1 MISQDWQVNQGHQLF
16 GLDGDDVLR
25 SLSGDDLL
33 DGGAGSDLLQGGVG
47 DDIYRFDLGDQSV
60 EIDETVVETRSRIES
75 YQVTTYVNQR
85 YYVNYG
91 ESGYYRTRKVPVTT
105 TRQRTVEETVQV
117 DAGSDTLLFGERI
130 KLSNLSFSSNGDDL
144 SIRVLGDGGSFTDD
158 HITIRDWR
166 NSDSRIERFE
176 FADGTTLSSISV
188 NDNRTI
194 LQGTDGDDIL
204 GGSTGPDTFVFAD
217 DWGTDTIVG
226 FEDGVDLI
234 SFAENDAVDGF
245 DDLSIK
251 QDGADMVISYGGN
264 YIVLK
269 DVVVD
274 RITDDDFLFV

>member
-1 MISQDWQVNQGHQLF
+1 M
-16 GLDGDDVLR
+16 
-25 SLSGDDLL
+25 
-33 DGGAGSDLLQGGVG
+33 
-47 DDIYRFDLGDQSV
+47 
-60 EIDETVVETRSRIES
+60 
-75 YQVTTYVNQR
+75 
-85 YYVNYG
+85 
-91 ESGYYRTRKVPVTT
+91 TT

>member
-1 MISQDWQVNQGHQLF
+1 MIY
-16 GLDGDDVLR
+16 
-25 SLSGDDLL
+25 
-33 DGGAGSDLLQGGVG
+33 GGAGDDSLSAGGNDDGGWQYLYGQTG
-47 DDIYRFDLGDQSV
+47 DDTYRVSKLDGSVFVGFESAASGTADRVVFKDL
-60 EIDETVVETRSRIES
+60 
-75 YQVTTYVNQR
+75 
-85 YYVNYG
+85 
-91 ESGYYRTRKVPVTT
+91 
-105 TRQRTVEETVQV
+105 
-117 DAGSDTLLFGERI
+117 TL
-130 KLSNLSFSSNGDDL
+130 DD
-144 SIRVLGDGGSFTDD
+144 
-158 HITIRDWR
+158 ITIDYHDYGADHANG
-166 NSDSRIERFE
+166 NSLRLLWNDGEHSGELRTAQEGRFIETFE
-176 FADGTTLSSISV
+176 FADGTTLSSILV

-264 YIVLK
+264 YIFLK

-274 RITDDDFLFV
+274 RITDDDFLYSGFRGGYRCAEFPCRYRFTDESLDMRDQCRRF